1 MQALSVSVVIKISL
15 KGHEPMNPINC
26 YLCDATS
33 FITRKG
39 QVRDA
44 PNLKILQP
52 LAFFLD
58 RDGRQAL

>member
-1 MQALSVSVVIKISL
+1 
-15 KGHEPMNPINC
+15 MNPINC